1 MKVSVFIIELS
12 NSFHMAME
20 GVLTS
25 IAVTFCIKQ
34 INRLTNISLC
44 VHFAS

>member
-1 MKVSVFIIELS
+1 MKVSVFTVELS
-12 NSFHMAME
+12 NSFHMAVE

-34 INRLTNISLC
+34 MNSLTNISLR
-44 VHFAS
+44 VNFAS